1 MSTKP
6 SKRINKEQLLRT
18 LNKFK
23 ISVLSLVAALVIV
36 GIVIWIS
43 GYSPFD
49 IYARIFKGAFGSKMS
64 VALIFSEATP
74 LMFSGLAFA
83 IAFKAR
89 IINVGVES
97 QMIMGSLVGAIAGAY
112 LHGLPHL
119 VHAPLTL
126 LIAGMAGMLLGYFIC
141 FLKVRFHAQE
151 VVICIMMN
159 SILLYVGSYLAN
171 GPLKAEGAGVA
182 QTEAILDTAKLTKLI
197 PKSQLTTGFLV
208 GVAIAIVL
216 AFILERTVL
225 GYKIRV
231 AGNNRTA
238 GETYGIQ
245 ATKLYYITFMLSGFI
260 AAVGGSVLTQGVIMR
275 FSDGA
280 VSGYGFRGISVA
292 ALAMYNPLGVIFSS
306 TLFGILNAG
315 SQAVNRTTSIP
326 YEFVD
331 VIQVMVVVFI
341 SAPQIIQAVEKFFVN
356 RVKKT
361 FHKSVS
367 GAKPDQGL
375 PQA

>member
-1 MSTKP
+1 M
-6 SKRINKEQLLRT
+6 RA

-23 ISVLSLVAALVIV
+23 ISVLSLLAALVIV
-36 GIVIWIS
+36 AIVIWIS

-49 IYARIFKGAFGSKMS
+49 IYARIFKGAFGTKMS

-97 QMIMGSLVGAIAGAY
+97 QMIMGALVGAIAGAY
-112 LHGLPHL
+112 IHGLPHL
-119 VHAPLTL
+119 AHVSLTL
-126 LIAGMAGMLLGYFIC
+126 LLAGMSGMLLGYFIC

-151 VVICIMMN
+151 VVISIMMN
-159 SILLYVGSYLAN
+159 SILLYIGSYLAN
-171 GPLKAEGAGVA
+171 GPLKAVGAGVA
-182 QTEAILDTAKLTKLI
+182 QTEAILETAKLAKLI
-197 PKSQLTTGFLV
+197 PKSQLTTGFLI
-208 GVAIAIVL
+208 GAAIAIAL
-216 AFILERTVL
+216 AFILDRTVL

-231 AGNNRTA
+231 AGNNRIA

-245 ATKLYYITFMLSGFI
+245 ATKLYYVTFMLSGFI
-260 AAVGGSVLTQGVIMR
+260 AAVGGSVLTQGVIMH

-280 VSGYGFRGISVA
+280 VSGYGFRGIAVA
-292 ALAMYNPLGVIFSS
+292 ALAMYNPLGVIISS
-306 TLFGILNAG
+306 ILFGILSAG
-315 SQAVNRTTSIP
+315 SMAVNRTTTIP

-341 SAPQIIQAVEKFFVN
+341 SAPQIMQAVARFFTS
-356 RVKKT
+356 RVKNKI
-361 FHKSVS
+361 HKHLND
-367 GAKPDQGL
+367 AKHEQGL
-375 PQA
+375 TQP

>member
-1 MSTKP
+1 M
-6 SKRINKEQLLRT
+6 RA

-23 ISVLSLVAALVIV
+23 ISVLSLLAALVIV
-36 GIVIWIS
+36 AIVIWIS
-43 GYSPFD
+43 GYSPID

-64 VALIFSEATP
+64 IALIFSEATP

-97 QMIMGSLVGAIAGAY
+97 QMIMGALVGAIAGAY
-112 LHGLPHL
+112 IHGLPHM
-119 VHAPLTL
+119 VHATLTL
-126 LIAGMAGMLLGYFIC
+126 LLAGMSGMLLGFFIC

-171 GPLKAEGAGVA
+171 GPLKAAGAGVA
-182 QTEAILDTAKLTKLI
+182 QTETIMETAKLTKLI
-197 PKSQLTTGFLV
+197 PKSQLTTGFLI
-208 GVAIAIVL
+208 GAAIAIAL

-231 AGNNRTA
+231 AGNNRIA

-260 AAVGGSVLTQGVIMR
+260 AAIGGSVLTQGVIMR

-280 VSGYGFRGISVA
+280 VAGYGFRGISVA

-306 TLFGILNAG
+306 SLFGILNAG
-315 SQAVNRTTSIP
+315 SQAVNRTTTIP

-341 SAPQIIQAVEKFFVN
+341 SAPQIIQAVEKFFGD
-356 RVKKT
+356 RLKKALPKRLT
-361 FHKSVS
+361 A
-367 GAKPDQGL
+367 AKPDQEL
-375 PQA
+375 PGA